1 MSKKVLWVWSF
12 NSHQQVVGSLVGMN
26 MTMRPYQFQKGMKE
40 ALAPEWEV
48 EFISDDLSKEMPKT
62 DVVVIP
68 RTNKVL
74 YEERARNTKV
84 VCVTGKEVMENDFE
98 GIKKKIVEA

>member
-12 NSHQQVVGSLVGMN
+12 NSHQQVVSSLAGMN
-26 MTMRPYQFQKGMKE
+26 MVMRPYKFQREIKE

-48 EFISDDLSKEMPKT
+48 AFISDDLSEEMPKA

-68 RTNKVL
+68 RANRAL
-74 YEERARNTKV
+74 YAERARNAKV
-84 VCVTGKEVMENDFE
+84 VCVTGKEVLENDFE
-98 GIKKKIVEA
+98 GIKKKIAEA